1 MEIKTNAGYEV
12 RVYEPKG
19 DIKESSILLI
29 HGSWGGAWMW
39 DIAGPLYAAAGYKT
53 YALSLRGHGGSEG
66 ILEGAT
72 MEDYVED
79 VKSVVDEMALE
90 NPIIIGHSMG
100 GLVALMY
107 AGKNPGK
114 ALVVIGGSPS
124 KEVIGEGEEKEY
136 PVVYTLMEA
145 GMPANPMVVMS
156 MLPDMDKEMIMN
168 MKNMLGMESG
178 VARSDRKLGIS
189 VPHIKMPALFTGSE
203 FGDSVP
209 FGISQEIAK
218 KLAEVYKGE
227 FISIEGATHPG
238 VLLGKHAGDAAGKI
252 VGWLSTVA

>member
-1 MEIKTNAGYEV
+1 MEIKTKAGYEV

-39 DIAGPLYAAAGYKT
+39 DTTGPLYAAAGYKT

-90 NPIIIGHSMG
+90 NLIIIGHSMG

-107 AGKNPGK
+107 AGKNSGK
-114 ALVVIGGSPS
+114 ALVVIDGSPS

-136 PVVYTLMEA
+136 PVVYTPMEA
-145 GMPANPMVVMS
+145 GMSADSIVVMS
-156 MLPDMDKEMIMN
+156 ALPDMDKEMIMN

-189 VPHIKMPALFTGSE
+189 VPNIKIPALFAGAE
-203 FGDSVP
+203 LGDSLP
-209 FGISQEIAK
+209 FGIPQETAK
-218 KLAEVYKGE
+218 KLAEVYKGD
-227 FISIEGATHPG
+227 FMSVEGATHPG
-238 VLLGKHAGDAAGKI
+238 VLLGKHAEGGAQK
-252 VGWLSTVA
+252 VVEWLSKLS